1 MMNIANYRSLLDAAT
16 SMPMGERLLYG
27 LQVFII
33 GMCTVFVVLAIL
45 WGVMALFKLFFYSIP
60 NKSKDPQKNN
70 VNVKKVEN
78 VPPLEEI
85 PLAAPISNDTQL
97 IAVITAA
104 IAAYNESGGNA
115 LPFRVVSYRRT
126 AGAGGWNGTSDDTT
140 I

>member
-1 MMNIANYRSLLDAAT
+1 MNIANYRSRLDAAP
-16 SMPMGERLLYG
+16 SMSLSERILYG

-33 GMCTVFVVLAIL
+33 GICTVFVVLAIL

-60 NKSKDPQKNN
+60 NKSKNTKKTD
-70 VNVKKVEN
+70 VDVKRVDN
-78 VPPLEEI
+78 VPPMEEI
-85 PLAAPISNDTQL
+85 PIAAPASNDTQL

-104 IAAYNESGGNA
+104 IAAYNASCGNA

-126 AGAGGWNGTSDDTT
+126 AGAGGWNGASDDTT